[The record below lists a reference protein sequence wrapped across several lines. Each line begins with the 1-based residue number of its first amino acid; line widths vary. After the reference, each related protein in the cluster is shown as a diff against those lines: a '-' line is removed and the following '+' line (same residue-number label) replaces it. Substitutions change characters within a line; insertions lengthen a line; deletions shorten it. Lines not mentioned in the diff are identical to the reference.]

1 MWNAFSWK
9 WTGNTI
15 CDKRKSTEHYAR
27 NPSPYIRTHNE
38 QRIYFNYMNCKY
50 HLLTV
55 KILCRKVEKRR
66 SVPENRITLPAII
79 LQTVWC
85 KSEQKVIDDPSG
97 TQEIYPTPLLSP
109 ERNAFFSREIIPVLS
124 THFFLSLV
132 FCGVKFTPL
141 KPAFLFSLRFSRH
154 LFVTWFV
161 PPAAT
166 AATVPTSCTL
176 LYPSPRSS
184 LIGDERAPVLTMLGC
199 MTTTCVNCE
208 RPRHAELFRLTSST
222 VFSSLL
228 SSDEKKDKQ
237 DKGEGSW
244 FIKTART
251 NKL

>member
-1 MWNAFSWK
+1 MLQLTAVNPVNIMHVIPPRIRTYNEEHPFQLCELQC
-9 WTGNTI
+9 TI
-15 CDKRKSTEHYAR
+15 CWQWKSSQKSRKA
-27 NPSPYIRTHNE
+27 
-38 QRIYFNYMNCKY
+38 
-50 HLLTV
+50 L
-55 KILCRKVEKRR
+55 RR
-66 SVPENRITLPAII
+66 VAENRITLPAII

-161 PPAAT
+161 PPAA
-166 AATVPTSCTL
+166 VPTSC
-176 LYPSPRSS
+176 YPPFRS
-184 LIGDERAPVLTMLGC
+184 LMGDLAPVLTMLGC

-208 RPRHAELFRLTSST
+208 RPRHAELFRLTPT
-222 VFSSLL
+222 VFSSLRR
-228 SSDEKKDKQ
+228 E
-237 DKGEGSW
+237 E
-244 FIKTART
+244 R
-251 NKL
+251 